1 MISNQISCPTV
12 RMFHRMIKTLC
23 RTIKNSVSYHYT
35 SLYCLFLSKLQNS
48 PFCNYTDTLT
58 IEFNDFSTKIQCF
71 FPLFHKISFLIGLQD
86 AVFSKSNL
94 SEYKKQP
101 IYYLSKLIFL
111 RGSANINPP
120 PMAFPTVAIR
130 RLRKSLTIGTSGV

>member
-1 MISNQISCPTV
+1 MISFYTFSTFQFGTNRTNYPTSSHLNPAYPNISRLIPQ
-12 RMFHRMIKTLC
+12 K
-23 RTIKNSVSYHYT
+23 
-35 SLYCLFLSKLQNS
+35 LFL
-48 PFCNYTDTLT
+48 YTYMPT
-58 IEFNDFSTKIQCF
+58 ILLKYNDFSTKIQCF

-86 AVFSKSNL
+86 AFFSKSNL